1 MAVVQIGGARSAGTV
16 APMDRRL
23 WLLLLPAALVL
34 PACTEDDSPTI
45 GDGSGE
51 VTTTTAGGGTSTST
65 AAGGSTSTSSAP
77 TTGSTIGG
85 EGIEMSGPEGTSG
98 NLRFTLA
105 VDRSELCYRIAITGA
120 VATESHVHRLTGE
133 NVLTLTAPGADG
145 KVETCSATDQ
155 LLIEELKE
163 APERFYVDV
172 HTDRG
177 LIRGNL
183 G

>member
-1 MAVVQIGGARSAGTV
+1 
-16 APMDRRL
+16 MDRRL
-23 WLLLLPAALVL
+23 WLLLLPVALVL

-45 GDGSGE
+45 DDGSGGA
-51 VTTTTAGGGTSTST
+51 TTTTVEDDSTTSTS
-65 AAGGSTSTSSAP
+65 AGGSTSSSVP
-77 TTGSTIGG
+77 TTASTIGG

-98 NLRFTLA
+98 DLRFTLA
-105 VDRSELCYRIAITGA
+105 VDRSEFCYRIAISGA
-120 VATESHVHRLTGE
+120 VAKESHVHRLTGE
-133 NVLTLTAPGADG
+133 NVLALTAPGADG
-145 KVETCSATDQ
+145 KVETCSASDQ

-177 LIRGNL
+177 LLRGNL

>member
-1 MAVVQIGGARSAGTV
+1 
-16 APMDRRL
+16 MDRRL

-177 LIRGNL
+177 LVRGNL

>member
-1 MAVVQIGGARSAGTV
+1 
-16 APMDRRL
+16 MDRRL
-23 WLLLLPAALVL
+23 WLLLLPAAIVL

-51 VTTTTAGGGTSTST
+51 VTSTTAGGGTSTST
-65 AAGGSTSTSSAP
+65 AAGGSTSSSAP

-133 NVLTLTAPGADG
+133 NVLTLTPPGADG
-145 KVETCSATDQ
+145 KVETCSASDQ

-177 LIRGNL
+177 LVRGNL